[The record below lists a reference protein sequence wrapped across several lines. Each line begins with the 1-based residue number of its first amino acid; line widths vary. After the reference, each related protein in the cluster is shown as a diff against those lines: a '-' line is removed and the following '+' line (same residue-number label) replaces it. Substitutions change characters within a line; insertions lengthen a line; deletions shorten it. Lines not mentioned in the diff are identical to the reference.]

1 MRRMRI
7 ATLAI
12 AAALAA
18 MLGACGGGATDGVD
32 IPSLES
38 LEAGFVGTWEIESAT
53 STDGDITAD
62 DIEAMND
69 LGMNVTV
76 DLGDDGTM
84 LIDVFGDQTTGTW
97 EIKDENTLTLSVEGE
112 PLDAPVEDGMLTLSY
127 EGQTM
132 TFEKIDEEPN
142 LDRDPSENAGGVTDM
157 EDTVE
162 SQIEDVDDVSDLGSE
177 MDELFSPESDLA
189 MTAYAEG
196 VTVDAPLD
204 VTVADDETALIKITG
219 VGTDYEGDTGY
230 LVTVENRTGANFVAM
245 NFETSVDGQY
255 VDDYA
260 TLVRPVPAEES
271 RSAFFFFDA
280 QAVSVSADSSC
291 TATIVLFDESLNPVG
306 MYDLAI

>member
-1 MRRMRI
+1 MQRMRI
-7 ATLAI
+7 GTLAI

-18 MLGACGGGATDGVD
+18 TLGACGGGATDGVD

-62 DIEAMND
+62 DIAALND

-97 EIKDENTLTLSVEGE
+97 EIKDEGTLTLSIEDE
-112 PLDAPVEDGMLTLSY
+112 PLDAPVEDGTLTLSY

-132 TFEKIDEEPN
+132 TFEKVDDEPD
-142 LDRDPSENAGGVTDM
+142 LDRDPSENAGGVADM

-162 SQIEDVDDVSDLGSE
+162 DQIDDVSDLGSE

-204 VTVADDETALIKITG
+204 VTVADDETALIKVTG
-219 VGTDYEGDTGY
+219 LGTDYEGDTGY
-230 LVTVENRTGANFVAM
+230 LVTVENRSGANFVAM

-260 TLVRPVPAEES
+260 TLVRPVPAGES

-291 TATIVLFDESLNPVG
+291 TATIVLFDESLNPVA

>member
-32 IPSLES
+32 ISSLES

-97 EIKDENTLTLSVEGE
+97 EIKDENTLTLS
-112 PLDAPVEDGMLTLSY
+112 Y

-132 TFEKIDEEPN
+132 TFEKVDEEPN

-260 TLVRPVPAEES
+260 TLVRPVPAGES

>member
-1 MRRMRI
+1 MRRTRI
-7 ATLAI
+7 GILAI

-18 MLGACGGGATDGVD
+18 SLGACGGGSGGVD

-38 LEAGFVGTWEIESAT
+38 LKEGFVGTWEIESAT
-53 STDGDITAD
+53 STDGDITAE
-62 DIEAMND
+62 DIDAMNE

-97 EIKDENTLTLSVEGE
+97 EIKDEDTLTLSIEDE
-112 PLDAPVEDGMLTLSY
+112 PLDAPVADGTLTLSY

-132 TFEKIDEEPN
+132 TFEKADDEPN
-142 LDRDPSENAGGVTDM
+142 MDRDPSENSGGVEGM
-157 EDTVE
+157 EDE
-162 SQIEDVDDVSDLGSE
+162 LEDQLEDVDDVSDVGSDME
-177 MDELFSPESDLA
+177 ELFSPESDLA

-204 VTVADDETALIKITG
+204 ITVADDETALIKVTG

-245 NFETSVDGQY
+245 NFETAVDGQY

-260 TLVRPVPAEES
+260 TLVRPVPAGES
-271 RSAFFFFDA
+271 RAAFFFFDA
-280 QAVSVSADSSC
+280 SAVSVSADSSC
-291 TATIVLFDESLNPVG
+291 TATIMLFDESLNPVG